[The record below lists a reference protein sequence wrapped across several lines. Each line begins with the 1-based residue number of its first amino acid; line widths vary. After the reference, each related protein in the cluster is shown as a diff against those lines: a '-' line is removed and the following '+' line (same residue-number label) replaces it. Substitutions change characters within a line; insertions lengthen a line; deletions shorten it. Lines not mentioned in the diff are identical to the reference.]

1 MDTEPKLKKKLS
13 VGSLNVR
20 GIRSKAE
27 QKTLVKDAL
36 TYNLDII
43 TLAETHIGDQH
54 FLEELKEQN
63 KDGSIKEYVI
73 FSTSKENSHLHGTG
87 LLVKKNLK
95 PVFERINNR
104 ICKAVIKLRDHR
116 ATIISAYAHT
126 LKVSEGNPELRGEL
140 YETIE
145 SIIDKTPKRD
155 AIILAGDFN
164 AKTGSGWNEFREN
177 IGKYGKGLMNSSGRR
192 LLEMCKKK

>member
-1 MDTEPKLKKKLS
+1 ME
-13 VGSLNVR
+13 V
-20 GIRSKAE
+20 SKSMSCSRLTKRTHFCMVPVFE
-27 QKTLVKDAL
+27 TLD
-36 TYNLDII
+36 
-43 TLAETHIGDQH
+43 
-54 FLEELKEQN
+54 
-63 KDGSIKEYVI
+63 
-73 FSTSKENSHLHGTG
+73 
-87 LLVKKNLK
+87 LK

-104 ICKAVIKLRDHR
+104 ICKAVIKLRGHR

-126 LKVSEGNPELRGEL
+126 LKVSEGNPELREEF

-192 LLEMCKKK
+192 LLEMCKKNNLYITNTTFKHKKSHRTTWSAP